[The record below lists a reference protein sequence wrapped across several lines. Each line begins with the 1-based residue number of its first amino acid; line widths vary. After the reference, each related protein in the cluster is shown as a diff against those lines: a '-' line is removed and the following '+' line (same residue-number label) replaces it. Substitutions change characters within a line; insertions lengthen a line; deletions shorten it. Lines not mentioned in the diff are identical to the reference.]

1 MKLIKLLDNM
11 TKGSRDKTK
20 QKSEKRHETPE
31 RQEIYEGHERQETRE
46 TGGTGPKEK
55 SNISAASTCEGQ
67 LLQKF
72 QCLSLISRFPQ
83 THIVIIEWRL

>member
-1 MKLIKLLDNM
+1 M

-20 QKSEKRHETPE
+20 QKSEKRHETPETKE

-55 SNISAASTCEGQ
+55 SNISAASTCEEQ

-72 QCLSLISRFPQ
+72 QCFKFNISFPPKRILLS
-83 THIVIIEWRL
+83 

>member
-1 MKLIKLLDNM
+1 M

-20 QKSEKRHETPE
+20 QKSEKRHETPETKE

-55 SNISAASTCEGQ
+55 VILIYQ
-67 LLQKF
+67 LPVLVKN
-72 QCLSLISRFPQ
+72 SLCKSFN
-83 THIVIIEWRL
+83 V

>member
-1 MKLIKLLDNM
+1 M

-20 QKSEKRHETPE
+20 QKSEKRHETPETKE

-55 SNISAASTCEGQ
+55 SNISAASTCEEQ

-83 THIVIIEWRL
+83 NAYCYHRVETLTIRD